1 MLSAHDIHGV
11 VKFILHKVNVF
22 LNLQAVKQLNI
33 HDNPVNSTIWYSMN
47 NNSDSEFIDTIDQS
61 EHQNLFTL

>member
-1 MLSAHDIHGV
+1 MCI
-11 VKFILHKVNVF
+11 

-47 NNSDSEFIDTIDQS
+47 NNSDSEFIDAIDQS